1 MEGWSPFL
9 RTGYPHPGLGASW
22 HKNDPGNVDH
32 ILWITMKEV
41 IERKL

>member
-9 RTGYPHPGLGASW
+9 WTGYPHPGLGASW
-22 HKNDPGNVDH
+22 HKNDPGDVDH